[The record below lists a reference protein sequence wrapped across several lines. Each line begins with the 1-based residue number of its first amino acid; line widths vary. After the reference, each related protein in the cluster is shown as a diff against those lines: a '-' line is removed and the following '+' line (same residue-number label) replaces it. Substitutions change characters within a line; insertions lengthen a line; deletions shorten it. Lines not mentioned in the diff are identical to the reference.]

1 MPKISQPSRLR
12 TEDFPSEQQ
21 PIIQKIA
28 SGINSFQDDVTDLI
42 NNGKLD
48 FDNLNRQK
56 HEFDVFTDATGK
68 MQSPIPLKLKLRT
81 KPYGIHI
88 VRVLNVNDPGTLP
101 DYMPLIDFTFND
113 TILTITRIN
122 GLTNNAKYRLYVE
135 IIGT

>member
-12 TEDFPSEQQ
+12 TEDFPQEQQ
-21 PIIQKIA
+21 PLIQKLA
-28 SGINSFQDDVTDLI
+28 PGINEFQDQVTDLI

-56 HEFDVFTDATGK
+56 HDFDVFTDATGK
-68 MQSPIPLKLKLRT
+68 IQGAIPLKLKLKT

-101 DYMPLIDFTFND
+101 DYLPLIAFTFND
-113 TILTITRIN
+113 EILTITSIK
-122 GLTNNAKYRLYVE
+122 GLTNGAKYRLYVE